1 MFTFY
6 LKITIGVFLMAE
18 WKDGIAKLSMPT
30 PFAVG
35 DVNAYL
41 IKGERLT
48 LVDAGIKT
56 KESWN
61 SFKAQLGDLQVGPDD
76 IEQVIITHHHA
87 DHVGM
92 LDFLSDK
99 IEVYGH
105 HLNERWIKPTEAF
118 FQEQENFFRG
128 QFHNFGLPGEYFPS
142 LSTLRQSF
150 KYSCNRSL
158 TGELVEGM
166 IPPGLSEWKVIAT
179 PGHAQSQIALFR
191 ERDGILIGG
200 DLVLAHISPNPFLEM
215 PAPGEIDRPK
225 PQLQHNHSMKK
236 LLSYPIQ
243 FVYTGHGEE
252 VFQLK
257 ELIEK
262 RLIHQHE
269 RAMKVNNWLKEEQHT
284 VFELCKRLFP
294 AAYKRELILTLSETV
309 GQLDYLASIGEIS
322 SSEDHQPVLYQAR

>member
-1 MFTFY
+1 
-6 LKITIGVFLMAE
+6 MAE
-18 WKDGIAKLSMPT
+18 WKDGIAKITLPT
-30 PFAVG
+30 PYAVG
-35 DVNAYL
+35 DVNVYL

-48 LVDAGIKT
+48 LVDCGVKT
-56 KESWN
+56 KESWVA
-61 SFKAQLGDLQVGPDD
+61 FKAQLAQLQLNPND

-99 IEVYGH
+99 AVVYGH
-105 HLNERWIKPTEAF
+105 RLNERWIKPTEAF

-128 QFHNFGLPGEYFPS
+128 QFLEFGLPQEFLPS

-158 TGELVEGM
+158 NGELVEGM
-166 IPPGLSEWKVIAT
+166 RPPGLSEWTVIET
-179 PGHAQSQIALFR
+179 PGHAQSQIGLFR
-191 ERDGILIGG
+191 EKDGVLIGG
-200 DLVLAHISPNPFLEM
+200 DLLLAHISPNPLLE
-215 PAPGEIDRPK
+215 PPVPGDKERPK

-257 ELIEK
+257 ELVEK

-269 RAMKVNNWLKEEQHT
+269 RAMKVNNWLKEEQQT

-309 GQLDYLASIGEIS
+309 GQLDYLSSIGEIS
-322 SSEDHQPVLYQAR
+322 SSKDHQHVLYQAR